1 MLHIAP
7 TNSILVRR
15 DGALGD
21 VFDTTPVVARLRK
34 ENPEATIHVN
44 TAYGAV
50 YEDNPHAQNMPPGAV
65 PQHYGR
71 VIDLNMAFE
80 RELRRHH
87 AIDAYMRV
95 AFGDDGAG
103 HSKQLVYE
111 YPRLVPV
118 SSDDLNWHEDK
129 VAVFH
134 PARSWPQRTI
144 SVEFWRTWTVVM
156 RDRGWKLISV
166 GTDQDWCVDGSWV
179 INTSLPLA
187 QQVALINLA
196 DVYVGSASGP
206 CCYAHCTDTPIVS
219 LCTMSPPAHVT
230 HERRGVH
237 GWGFRGLVAPI
248 ECAGCGAR
256 HNEVCTFHG
265 CERGDNICTTLFDPV
280 KVADAAEEMTELY
293 SKD

>member
-1 MLHIAP
+1 MTLYIAP

-50 YEDNPHAQNMPPGAV
+50 YENNPHAQLMPEGMRPE
-65 PQHYGR
+65 HYGR

-80 RELRRHH
+80 NELRRHH

-103 HSKQLVYE
+103 HSKQLVYGG
-111 YPRLVPV
+111 YRDSLPGLSVDWQHV
-118 SSDDLNWHEDK
+118 
-129 VAVFH
+129 VVFH
-134 PARSWPQRTI
+134 PARSWPQRTL
-144 SVEFWRTWTVVM
+144 SLAFWENWAYEM
-156 RDRGWKLISV
+156 RKRGWTPVAV
-166 GTDQDWCVDGSWV
+166 GTEQDWDVPKTWS
-179 INTSLPLA
+179 TRLPLP
-187 QQVALINLA
+187 QQVALIDKA
-196 DVYVGSASGP
+196 RVYVGSASGP

-230 HERRGVH
+230 HERHGVH
-237 GWGFRGLVAPI
+237 GWGFRGLVTPI
-248 ECAGCGAR
+248 ECAGCGGRAT
-256 HNEVCTFHG
+256 EVCTFHA
-265 CERGDNICTTLFDPV
+265 CERGDNICTTLFDPTQ
-280 KVADAAEEMTELY
+280 VADAAEEMAELY
-293 SKD
+293 AK

>member
-1 MLHIAP
+1 MTLHIAP

-50 YEDNPHAQNMPPGAV
+50 YQDNPHAQLMPEGMRPE
-65 PQHYGR
+65 HYGR

-80 RELRRHH
+80 NELRRHH

-103 HSKQLVYE
+103 YSKQLVYHYNPE
-111 YPRLVPV
+111 PV
-118 SSDDLNWHEDK
+118 GIPDSWFHK
-129 VAVFH
+129 AVIFH
-134 PARSWPQRTI
+134 PARSWPQRTL
-144 SVEFWRTWTVVM
+144 SLLFWEAFAWEMNR
-156 RDRGWKLISV
+156 RGFKPIAI
-166 GTDQDWCVDGSWV
+166 GTDQDWLVDGV
-179 INTSLPLA
+179 VNTRVELRH
-187 QQVALINLA
+187 QVAMINMA
-196 DVYVGSASGP
+196 RVYVGSASGP

-230 HERRGVH
+230 HERHGVH

-248 ECAGCGAR
+248 ECAGCGGRAQ
-256 HNEVCTFHG
+256 EVCTFHT
-265 CERGDNICTTLFDPV
+265 CERGDNICTTLFDPAQ
-280 KVADAAEEMTELY
+280 VADAAEEMAELY
-293 SKD
+293 AK